1 MNQPKP
7 AFAEQP
13 MESTLGDVLAAFIVA
28 KDWKFFMDDKP
39 VPVSMMTG
47 NRAFLPVVL
56 WHADKVHLQT
66 TGRRIGVMFRAD
78 GEASVGAHSSLE
90 HVRRTSTLTLYCLE
104 ALVQAIEQHP
114 AVQAS
119 VSITP
124 SDLRSN
130 VLAGARTPPKGS
142 GATVDHLVQA
152 FFDDHER
159 GLVPWAPDSQPKSPT
174 LNWAQRH

>member
-1 MNQPKP
+1 
-7 AFAEQP
+7 
-13 MESTLGDVLAAFIVA
+13 
-28 KDWKFFMDDKP
+28 
-39 VPVSMMTG
+39 
-47 NRAFLPVVL
+47 
-56 WHADKVHLQT
+56 
-66 TGRRIGVMFRAD
+66 MFRAD

-124 SDLRSN
+124 GDLRSN
-130 VLAGARTPPKGS
+130 VLSGARTPPKGS